1 MYSIEQILNKI
12 KLGLNLIN
20 AETSLL
26 NKYLAEQI
34 EEHKKQ
40 IVELEKKYDELTT
53 NRRGS
58 SSLFRKDV

>member
-1 MYSIEQILNKI
+1 MFNIEQIKNKI
-12 KLGLNLIN
+12 KLGLPLIPT
-20 AETSLL
+20 EVTLLYTYLTSQL
-26 NKYLAEQI
+26 

-40 IVELEKKYDELTT
+40 ITELEKKYDELTT

>member
-26 NKYLAEQI
+26 NKYLAEQV